1 MGSGEFSNDSKSGS
15 RTNTC
20 IAPLDG
26 TGRTI
31 AIRKR
36 VHGEGGR
43 KRLRPIRKVYS
54 SPFRLG
60 LIEVGCGYRERRKFS
75 KPLLHGPM
83 AGVVHGV
90 HVSAAIFTV
99 SGRENRSAPIDDE
112 AEVDSSEVDLLYV
125 NDLPGD
131 GDLGLLGLKLPL
143 IA

>member
-1 MGSGEFSNDSKSGS
+1 
-15 RTNTC
+15 
-20 IAPLDG
+20 
-26 TGRTI
+26 
-31 AIRKR
+31 
-36 VHGEGGR
+36 
-43 KRLRPIRKVYS
+43 
-54 SPFRLG
+54 
-60 LIEVGCGYRERRKFS
+60 
-75 KPLLHGPM
+75 M

-90 HVSAAIFTV
+90 HISAAIFTV